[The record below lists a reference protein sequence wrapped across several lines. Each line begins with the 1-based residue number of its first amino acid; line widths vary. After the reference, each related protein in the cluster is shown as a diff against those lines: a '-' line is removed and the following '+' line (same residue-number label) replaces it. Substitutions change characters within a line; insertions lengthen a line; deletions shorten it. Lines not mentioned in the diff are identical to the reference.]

1 MNNIT
6 PQDMMKLQTD
16 NYNVFANMAVPL
28 ILKNL
33 DIKKLSNDET
43 KYFDLLK
50 NWNFVND
57 VHSKGATIF
66 MVTWDTLENKVWN
79 DELLKSGDNL
89 VRPDAGTLLNNLLKD
104 SAFSFVDNIN
114 TPGVETLPDIVTIA
128 FKTAVLTIKNA
139 DNDGDLEW
147 GKYKD
152 TRVAHLARIEAFS
165 RLHLPIGGG
174 TNTINAANSNH
185 GPSWRMVVS
194 LTPDTQ
200 AWGVYPGGQS
210 GNPGSRY
217 YDNEIDT
224 WAKGAYYAFWIM
236 KANEV
241 NDKRVKWKMK
251 FSYKSA

>member
-16 NYNVFANMAVPL
+16 NYNAFAQMAMPV
-28 ILKNL
+28 ILKNV
-33 DIKKLSNDET
+33 DVKKLDDDES

-57 VHSKGATIF
+57 VHSEAATIF
-66 MVTWDTLENKVWN
+66 VAAWDTLENKVWD
-79 DELLKSGDNL
+79 DELMKSGDS
-89 VRPDAGTLLNNLLKD
+89 VMIPYESTLLNNLLKD
-104 SAFSFVDNIN
+104 SAFKFVDDIN
-114 TPGVETLPDIVTIA
+114 TPTVETLPDIMTAAFKKAMVTI
-128 FKTAVLTIKNA
+128 KSA
-139 DNDGDLEW
+139 DKKGRLEW

-152 TRVAHLARIEAFS
+152 TRITHLS
-165 RLHLPIGGG
+165 RLPALSRSHIFMGGG
-174 TNTINAANSNH
+174 TNTINAANTTH
-185 GPSWRMVVS
+185 GPSWRMIVS
-194 LTPDTQ
+194 LTPQTQ

-217 YDNEIDT
+217 FDNEINT
-224 WAKGAYYAFWIM
+224 WAKGDYYAFWIM
-236 KANEV
+236 KAKEV